1 MEKTEINRDTVIC
14 SLIRNDL
21 GTIDEGSSFIV
32 RNYLFDILLVG
43 IKGYIFFTNKE
54 LKKEYCKRFNCKIKI
69 I

>member
-1 MEKTEINRDTVIC
+1 MEKTEISRDTVIY

-21 GTIDEGSSFIV
+21 GTIEEGERYV
-32 RNYLFDILLVG
+32 ATTYLFDILLVG

-54 LKKEYCKRFNCKIKI
+54 LKKEYYKRFNFKIKI